1 MLFKPASVYKVKEV
15 FGMPL
20 LVKERVMV
28 REPELMEEFEQ
39 RGYGEKE
46 EKELL
51 LSPEEALYIKEKR
64 ADFRIVNERNK
75 DMDYEALMK
84 HFTKLDRDF
93 PRKYLVYR
101 DLRDRG
107 FCVKTGFKFGTHF
120 RIYSRGDKPGSGH
133 AIWLVHCI
141 PEEFV
146 CEFPL
151 VSRAVRLAQNV
162 RKKMIYAV
170 LDKEGDITY
179 YKIERITP

>member
-1 MLFKPASVYKVKEV
+1 MA
-15 FGMPL
+15 L
-20 LVKERVMV
+20 LVKERVLV
-28 REPELMEEFEQ
+28 REPEQIEELEQ

-46 EKELL
+46 EHELL
-51 LSPEEALYIKEKR
+51 LSPEEALYLKDKR
-64 ADFRIVNERNK
+64 AEFEVKEGRGK
-75 DMDYEALMK
+75 SLGYEELMK
-84 HFTKLDRDF
+84 HFMKLDKDF
-93 PRKYLVYR
+93 PKKYFVYR

-120 RIYSRGDKPGSGH
+120 RVYSRGDKPGSGH

-179 YKIERITP
+179 YKIERMTP